1 MKKIVVI
8 LLCIWTMVLLT
19 GCNSDATKE
28 LNPFEQTSLNKT
40 GKYEVLSQKGYIA
53 PNCYVSMD
61 DFGMSLDDRTPVGDG
76 IFMASVSVTNEGTE
90 PINIADIF
98 RISVTQSGS
107 ELEIVP
113 EYYSPLDI
121 QLQPQERTTISE
133 FYKIKNRH
141 NYIEIEVI
149 SLDKTSPVIVS
160 TYYDIYSS
168 SSSVRAGE
176 ELQYQ
181 NNFISPLCFAVISDY
196 YNESFTYC
204 FVELPDEWLDTI
216 SLEEEECRGGSVIR
230 FYSRQEQELGGEG
243 LLFAIGI
250 FEIEYDYSCKPWFN
264 QSTQLGTY
272 TDVTEQ
278 VYMFVQILPD
288 PEMEI
293 KGPTAYDALNSK
305 TKAVIDSLY
314 IESEY

>member
-1 MKKIVVI
+1 MEKQH
-8 LLCIWTMVLLT
+8 W
-19 GCNSDATKE
+19 
-28 LNPFEQTSLNKT
+28 P
-40 GKYEVLSQKGYIA
+40 
-53 PNCYVSMD
+53 
-61 DFGMSLDDRTPVGDG
+61 
-76 IFMASVSVTNEGTE
+76 
-90 PINIADIF
+90 
-98 RISVTQSGS
+98 
-107 ELEIVP
+107 
-113 EYYSPLDI
+113 YSPLDI

-314 IESEY
+314 IESEYWSYQISETPFWCLKAASVYHTSNKFDTVFTFNWGQNGVKCFFASPQN